1 MIKSIQNDQKNSSKD
16 QNQENGEIRDFF
28 QSGFMKNEKS
38 RLRAFART
46 RAKNNVF
53 FSIITFQ
60 ELSEDGDSHF
70 VEVAHEASEILCSS

>member
-28 QSGFMKNEKS
+28 QSGDMKNEKS

-46 RAKNNVF
+46 RAKN
-53 FSIITFQ
+53 
-60 ELSEDGDSHF
+60 
-70 VEVAHEASEILCSS
+70 SSKSLGAV

>member
-28 QSGFMKNEKS
+28 QSGDMKNEKS

-46 RAKNNVF
+46 RAKNCF
-53 FSIITFQ
+53 
-60 ELSEDGDSHF
+60 L
-70 VEVAHEASEILCSS
+70 EIYSDNSFKRVPIYRPNRQYKERN

>member
-28 QSGFMKNEKS
+28 QSGDMKNEKS

-46 RAKNNVF
+46 RAKKALRVF
-53 FSIITFQ
+53 ARTRAKNY
-60 ELSEDGDSHF
+60 L
-70 VEVAHEASEILCSS
+70 